1 MIVPCLEDP
10 SPTYQPLK
18 DAMLRGLCKTITQID
33 GPTFEAY
40 TRYIL
45 GATRDAQEP
54 LSSYSTAMLNIMV
67 QSAAKVLVPTDL
79 NLLRFLSCFKH
90 RIRSFGLELR

>member
-45 GATRDAQEP
+45 GATRDAQAP

-67 QSAAKVLVPTDL
+67 QSAAEILVPTDL
-79 NLLRFLSCFKH
+79 NLLCFLSCFKR
-90 RIRSFGLELR
+90 RIRYFGLELR